1 MPRRKKVKEREID
14 PDPVYGDKKVA
25 KFINYIMRRGK
36 KSVAEKIFYNAME
49 IIEKKTGKKGIDVF
63 RKAIENVSPVMEVK
77 SRRIGGAT
85 YQVPVEV
92 PERRRFFLASKWI
105 IMFAKARKGKP
116 MAEKLAEELIAASK
130 GEGAS
135 IKKRDDTHRMA
146 EANKAFAH
154 FR

>member
-1 MPRRKKVKEREID
+1 MPRRKRAVPRPIQ
-14 PDPVYGDKKVA
+14 PDPKYGDTTIA

-36 KSVAEKIFYNAME
+36 KTLAQRIFYGAIDIIDQKTNGRGLE
-49 IIEKKTGKKGIDVF
+49 IF
-63 RKAIENVSPVMEVK
+63 RKAIENVSPLLEVK

-92 PERRRFFLASKWI
+92 RPERRFALASRWI
-105 IMFAKARKGKP
+105 ISYAKSRSGKS
-116 MAEKLAEELIAASK
+116 MSEKLAAELMAAAN
-130 GEGAS
+130 GEGGA

>member
-1 MPRRKKVKEREID
+1 MSRRKKVKEGEID

>member
-14 PDPVYGDKKVA
+14 PDPVYGDKRVA

-92 PERRRFFLASKWI
+92 PEKRRFFLASKWI

-154 FR
+154 FK